1 MAAYRHIHIDY
12 WQDSFVL
19 DLTPEEKYFYIYLM
33 TNSKTTQCGVY
44 SLHNRIIETETGYN
58 RETVEKLIQRFIEYK
73 KIYYCEETKEVY
85 LVNWIKHNMS
95 NSPKVQKCIKKEID
109 NIKNKEFVKKSI
121 ENLNMPNHLKMR
133 MTKLIKAQQMM
144 NLNNLEK
151 DWDKSNYKC
160 NKCRDL
166 TFIINDGVA
175 TPCECRIVKEA
186 KDILRKS
193 GISEEFRNKNFENF
207 KTINDSQAINAYNK
221 AIKYSNNFHIIKNN
235 TQNSIMFMGQS
246 GSGKTHLSLS
256 IANVLMDNGVGV
268 VYMGYRDV
276 ITQIK
281 QNIMDEVYYN
291 KIMNRYKNAKV
302 LLIDDLF
309 KGSISKSDINIMF
322 ELINHRYFNKL
333 PVIVSTEL
341 SIENLVNIDEAL
353 GSRLIE
359 MSKDF
364 LVGIRNKKLNYR
376 IYG

>member
-1 MAAYRHIHIDY
+1 
-12 WQDSFVL
+12 
-19 DLTPEEKYFYIYLM
+19 
-33 TNSKTTQCGVY
+33 
-44 SLHNRIIETETGYN
+44 
-58 RETVEKLIQRFIEYK
+58 
-73 KIYYCEETKEVY
+73 
-85 LVNWIKHNMS
+85 
-95 NSPKVQKCIKKEID
+95 
-109 NIKNKEFVKKSI
+109 
-121 ENLNMPNHLKMR
+121 
-133 MTKLIKAQQMM
+133 MM
-144 NLNNLEK
+144 NLKNLEK
-151 DWDKSNYKC
+151 NLEDSKYRCS
-160 NKCRDL
+160 KCRDL
-166 TFIINDGVA
+166 TFIINDSEA
-175 TPCECRIVKEA
+175 TPCECRALKEA

-207 KTINDSQAINAYNK
+207 KTINDNQVINAYNK
-221 AIKYSNNFHIIKNN
+221 AKEYATNFHIIKDS
-235 TQNSIMFMGQS
+235 TQNSIMFMGQP

-276 ITQIK
+276 ITMIK

-291 KIMNRYKNAKV
+291 KVMNRYKKARV

-333 PVIVSTEL
+333 PVIISTEL

-364 LVGIRNKKLNYR
+364 LVGLRNKKLNYR